1 MLDLFS
7 NVCMWIKNYL
17 SVECSLVMRLSLL
30 IIFNNHK
37 IRSWTI
43 QWCRITPFTTQVI
56 SCPMIDIVIWINYK
70 SSCLLPYIPGSIADT
85 GSKHKTSF
93 VNADVV
99 RTRVFRRV
107 YPAQE
112 LQNLGGR
119 LGFCKLG
126 PCNNNTTWSINGLH
140 TVKARCGQV
149 VSLLILRS
157 IFIMRLCTPCT
168 FSYPW

>member
-1 MLDLFS
+1 MTMDEP
-7 NVCMWIKNYL
+7 YL
-17 SVECSLVMRLSLL
+17 
-30 IIFNNHK
+30 
-37 IRSWTI
+37 
-43 QWCRITPFTTQVI
+43 
-56 SCPMIDIVIWINYK
+56 
-70 SSCLLPYIPGSIADT
+70 T
-85 GSKHKTSF
+85 GLKHKTSF